1 MSFIEKSVA
10 RLEQLERLE
19 VLAVELGRSHYRYNA
34 PPKYYSVRHTHWQCM
49 LSKVTVC
56 ISIDI
61 DIDHFLFW
69 CDLFPVC
76 RSRIHLCCPTHSQRE
91 MDPWAW
97 GGMEGTDFSLSWRP
111 LWFNMWV
118 SITCS
123 SSDSPSTNVQQN
135 ALNWYD
141 HVCHQLL
148 SKRSLGFLLC
158 QSYSHPMINVKM
170 EMITSG
176 WDRLTDMN
184 ISINQKWPY
193 WETSAWLCHIM

>member
-19 VLAVELGRSHYRYNA
+19 VLAVELGRSHYPYNA

-97 GGMEGTDFSLSWRP
+97 GGVEGTQFNLFRRP
-111 LWFNMWV
+111 LWFNTWV
-118 SITCS
+118 SIMRNTSEINSCPRGPLAFCS
-123 SSDSPSTNVQQN
+123 ARVFHIQWHMSRWKWSPVEERGDWHENEPEMTI
-135 ALNWYD
+135 
-141 HVCHQLL
+141 
-148 SKRSLGFLLC
+148 LG
-158 QSYSHPMINVKM
+158 M
-170 EMITSG
+170 
-176 WDRLTDMN
+176 
-184 ISINQKWPY
+184 
-193 WETSAWLCHIM
+193 AWLCHIMATTRSFTC